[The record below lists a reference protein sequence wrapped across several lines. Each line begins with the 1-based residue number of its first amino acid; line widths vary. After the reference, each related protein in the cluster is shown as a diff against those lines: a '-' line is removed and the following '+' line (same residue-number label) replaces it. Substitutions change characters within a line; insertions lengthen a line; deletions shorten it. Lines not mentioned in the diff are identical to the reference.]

1 MTATGQNAEFQ
12 SRIDNYFQSE
22 RITLPKKGSKLESSK
37 RVKEAIE
44 RVINKE
50 SNDET
55 MPCIETTQ
63 KAPKAKTIKKAR
75 VKNISKQ
82 IANEHLS
89 NVLEPQDQTALQ
101 SAHSKHISESD
112 EKTKKAL
119 AKQKAIEIYKKS
131 QSHKT
136 KERKTVAAKHNSK
149 SSKSTKKSD
158 TRKVLSQHNL
168 SESDDND

>member
-22 RITLPKKGSKLESSK
+22 RMTLPKKGSKLESSK

-50 SNDET
+50 SNDEIK
-55 MPCIETTQ
+55 PCIETTQ
-63 KAPKAKTIKKAR
+63 KVPKAKTIKKGR

-82 IANEHLS
+82 IANEDLS
-89 NVLEPQDQTALQ
+89 NVSESQAKL
-101 SAHSKHISESD
+101 ISDFESD

-119 AKQKAIEIYKKS
+119 AKQKAIEIYKKA
-131 QSHKT
+131 QSHKS
-136 KERKTVAAKHNSK
+136 KERKTVAAKQNSK

-158 TRKVLSQHNL
+158 TRKILSQHNL
-168 SESDDND
+168 SESDDDD